1 MRRARRYCTHPVQP
15 CSYQVET
22 KTRKHFVDW
31 LFSHELVVKL
41 IWDDEIDALHTVEH
55 GRRDGDTVEH
65 GSQYEPK
72 ENVAWG

>member
-1 MRRARRYCTHPVQP
+1 M
-15 CSYQVET
+15 
-22 KTRKHFVDW
+22 DW

-41 IWDDEIDALHTVEH
+41 IWDDEIDPLHTVEH

-65 GSQYEPK
+65 GSQQEPE